1 MPDSQRYLNLCP
13 VQFCIFDL
21 LSEKWF
27 FTVGDLFIRVF
38 VTVKCRFLNL
48 MIKECCRMQIFSF
61 YLNNYSPN
69 FLTTSSRTRRCPWKF
84 KKKFW
89 KTQVLELFSQCYP
102 PGKLWVPSTNFRPL
116 GPAVW
121 PAIGNISTNDLFY
134 YIDHIYLFIR
144 CTVMCTRVYVNSTVN
159 DYTRI

>member
-1 MPDSQRYLNLCP
+1 
-13 VQFCIFDL
+13 
-21 LSEKWF
+21 
-27 FTVGDLFIRVF
+27 
-38 VTVKCRFLNL
+38 
-48 MIKECCRMQIFSF
+48 MQIFSF

-121 PAIGNISTNDLFY
+121 PAIRE
-134 YIDHIYLFIR
+134 HIYEWLILLYR
-144 CTVMCTRVYVNSTVN
+144 SYLSIYQMYSNVYSCVCKQYSERLYQDLINHMRTRVAEWSKLMYQVTQQYRVFW
-159 DYTRI
+159 